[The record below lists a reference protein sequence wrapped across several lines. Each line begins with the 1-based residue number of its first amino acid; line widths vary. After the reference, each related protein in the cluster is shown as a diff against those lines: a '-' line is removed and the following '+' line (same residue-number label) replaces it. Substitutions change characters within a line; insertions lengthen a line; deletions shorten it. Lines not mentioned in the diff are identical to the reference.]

1 MLPRTPCPDDFFCVH
16 HAQLFGG
23 VRAKIEDEGEKLQGV
38 LGALKLRVGRGV
50 GGSVEGSLDPQAA
63 ATGEQPE

>member
-1 MLPRTPCPDDFFCVH
+1 VH